1 MARVAYAGCLHDEVP
16 GTALQ
21 TETTGPTTGEP
32 ILVGAFAIPDGVA
45 TAVGAGFIAP
55 GATIPQATPM
65 IVAAATVTSPAA
77 AVATRGRVWANVPPI
92 DAILVAGVGDIVF
105 DLRLQYTI
113 GATTANLLPA
123 RRWGW
128 NTAAPGA
135 FDSYFDLGQIETAWA
150 PVAAGQ
156 TITATAQLRFW
167 GTHAGGPNMGSFGPS
182 SIAVGWEAR

>member
-45 TAVGAGFIAP
+45 TSLGAGFIAP
-55 GATIPQATPM
+55 AASIAQATPM
-65 IVAAATVTSPAA
+65 IVASATVTSPAA
-77 AVATRGRVWANVPPI
+77 AVATRGRVLANVPPI
-92 DAILVAGVGDIVF
+92 DAILVAGVGDVQF
-105 DLRLQYTI
+105 ELRLQYTI
-113 GATTANLLPA
+113 GATTVDLLPA
-123 RRWGW
+123 RVWAW

-135 FDSYFDLGQIETAWA
+135 FDTRIDLGEVHSPWA
-150 PVAAGQ
+150 AVAAGQ

-182 SIAVGWEAR
+182 SVSVQWEAR